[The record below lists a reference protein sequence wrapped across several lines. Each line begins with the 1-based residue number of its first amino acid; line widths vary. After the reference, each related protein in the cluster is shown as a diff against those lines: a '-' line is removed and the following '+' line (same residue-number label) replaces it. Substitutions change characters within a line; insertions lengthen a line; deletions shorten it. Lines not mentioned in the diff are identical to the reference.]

1 MISHS
6 PEVSNPTGY
15 FLDSTGSSVTNRWF
29 FPDIDPCICECHVW
43 RDHWN
48 WETIWEC
55 METPQV
61 RLNQR
66 GLIDPSLAHDCTRMF
81 RRLFQ
86 FSLNFCFSTDEF
98 ESNPRFHA
106 YKLVQDHWLGK
117 IVGFFFWCE
126 IFYIVGNKTPTCKSR
141 HVPLVADNIVQL
153 NLMVGPGVL
162 HRLCLKTSLIFYFI
176 GVLMLQH
183 KLKRKPIDV
192 G

>member
-117 IVGFFFWCE
+117 IVGFFFDVK
-126 IFYIVGNKTPTCKSR
+126 FS
-141 HVPLVADNIVQL
+141 
-153 NLMVGPGVL
+153 
-162 HRLCLKTSLIFYFI
+162 TSLVI
-176 GVLMLQH
+176 
-183 KLKRKPIDV
+183 KLPHVKVVMCHLWLITLYNWILWWDLGSCIDFVSKRH
-192 G
+192 